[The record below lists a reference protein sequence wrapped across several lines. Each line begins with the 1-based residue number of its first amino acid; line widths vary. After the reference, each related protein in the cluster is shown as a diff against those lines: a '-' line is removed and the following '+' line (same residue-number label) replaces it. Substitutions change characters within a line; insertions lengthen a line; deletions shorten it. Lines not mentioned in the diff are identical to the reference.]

1 MKLRDFLNLIG
12 GGEYVR
18 ICDGN
23 VNNIVYEADK
33 NAIRM
38 HYADL
43 LDREI
48 FKIGILFKNTFEVLI
63 K

>member
-1 MKLRDFLNLIG
+1 MKLKDFLDLI

-18 ICDGN
+18 VCDGN
-23 VNNIVYEADK
+23 VNNVVYEADK

-43 LDREI
+43 LDREVSH
-48 FKIGILFKNTFEVLI
+48 IGLLVKNRFEVLI

>member
-1 MKLRDFLNLIG
+1 MDLI

-38 HYADL
+38 HYEDL

-48 FKIGILFKNTFEVLI
+48 SKIGILFKNTFEVLI